1 MVEDTF
7 KVDIRPDVA
16 ALRIFRSMS
25 FTPWYALG
33 EFVDNSITSSIKS
46 LPSLKKLN
54 GSDYEL
60 QISIDFDKTND
71 TLIVEDNAAGISR
84 SEIERALKTGIPP
97 ADTSIGLSK
106 HGVGMK
112 AAALWWGRSLTIETY
127 PINEPNGWKAVID
140 VSDSGDLE
148 SYIDVSAIPSRGY
161 PGTKILV
168 EHLWRKAPQSKTVTA
183 IRAYLPSIYRSYL
196 NPELNENG
204 FICTINYEGKELSFK
219 APKLLTAPFW
229 PTKHG
234 PEDNSNVIKWELK
247 NIDIKLSSGTHV
259 KGWVGILETMRRDF
273 SGFFLHYRGKGI
285 SGVVPITESDSD
297 DLEEAKDAISRAAYK
312 PRKIFGQQGHYKDQS
327 FIGEFDITDFGKTIT
342 TDAALWSPQEET
354 EFIEA
359 LYAIMS
365 NPKMDFIK
373 MAENF
378 RRNKKDR
385 FDQED
390 DAKSDVKESQ
400 IFKEAF
406 DNRIDHAD
414 PAEIIDEVFSN
425 ELDGQ
430 NDDGQVEFDFNDQE
444 GHVHKFTVK
453 LVKDRSRDFLT
464 ISEDKELRIHHVN
477 INQFHACLAGI
488 MINTEVRRTLQ
499 RLGAGLAIAEVML
512 TDTRKKQLRSKMN
525 DILRTLQNSN
535 NV

>member
-1 MVEDTF
+1 
-7 KVDIRPDVA
+7 
-16 ALRIFRSMS
+16 
-25 FTPWYALG
+25 
-33 EFVDNSITSSIKS
+33 
-46 LPSLKKLN
+46 
-54 GSDYEL
+54 
-60 QISIDFDKTND
+60 
-71 TLIVEDNAAGISR
+71 
-84 SEIERALKTGIPP
+84 
-97 ADTSIGLSK
+97 
-106 HGVGMK
+106 
-112 AAALWWGRSLTIETY
+112 
-127 PINEPNGWKAVID
+127 
-140 VSDSGDLE
+140 
-148 SYIDVSAIPSRGY
+148 
-161 PGTKILV
+161 
-168 EHLWRKAPQSKTVTA
+168 
-183 IRAYLPSIYRSYL
+183 
-196 NPELNENG
+196 
-204 FICTINYEGKELSFK
+204 
-219 APKLLTAPFW
+219 
-229 PTKHG
+229 
-234 PEDNSNVIKWELK
+234 
-247 NIDIKLSSGTHV
+247 
-259 KGWVGILETMRRDF
+259 MRRDF

-406 DNRIDHAD
+406 DNRIDHGD

-464 ISEDKELRIHHVN
+464 ISEDKESRVHHVN